1 MVAHKQVNFDRG
13 PNSLIWE
20 CQYNNVSGT
29 LKKESRIIIR
39 AGIWNCEILQG
50 F

>member
-1 MVAHKQVNFDRG
+1 MAAHKQVNLDRG
-13 PNSLIWE
+13 PNSLIWKW
-20 CQYNNVSGT
+20 QYNNVPCT